1 MQSLYWKFNG
11 ETRTLVEND
20 YPSEQELEK
29 YIFSN
34 QDLLG
39 DVSII
44 YRQIR
49 TGSKQGIPDMLGVD
63 QDNRVC
69 IIELKNQIADEDILP
84 QALGYAI
91 WAETNP
97 DSIRAIWLESKN
109 KPEEITIDW
118 DNIDLRIILVA
129 PGFKTTVPRMA
140 GKIGYPIDLVQIKRY
155 SFEQNEFIS
164 VEFLD
169 NPAPRKILTTKAMVD
184 WDWAYYESEHGV
196 ETTALFKNVVQ
207 EIDSFVKKQKW
218 PVTYN
223 LNKYY
228 TGFKIVFANKVI
240 FSVAWNGTYAWSV
253 RFKVPK
259 EMAVGFK
266 GEVWDFLSYSDTFKE
281 AYFRPKDSTNINI
294 KELEPFFLEAYKRVS
309 GDK

>member
-1 MQSLYWKFNG
+1 MQNLYWKFNG
-11 ETRTLVEND
+11 ETRTLVENA

-44 YRQIR
+44 YRQIK
-49 TGSKQGIPDMLGVD
+49 TGNKQGIPDMLGVD
-63 QDNRVC
+63 QDNRIC

-97 DSIRAIWLESKN
+97 DSIKAIWLESKN
-109 KPEEITIDW
+109 KPEDITIDW
-118 DNIDLRIILVA
+118 DNIDIRVILIA

-140 GKIGYPIDLVQIKRY
+140 GKIGYP
-155 SFEQNEFIS
+155 NEFIS
-164 VEFLD
+164 VEFLE
-169 NPAPRKILTTKAMVD
+169 NPAPRKITTTKATID
-184 WDWAYYESEHGV
+184 WDWEYYESEHGV
-196 ETTALFKNVVQ
+196 EATALFRKVVD
-207 EIDSFVKKQKW
+207 EIEDFVKKQKW
-218 PVTYN
+218 SAPYN
-223 LNKYY
+223 INKYY
-228 TGFKIVFANKVI
+228 TGFKIANKVI

-259 EMAVGFK
+259 EMAVDFK
-266 GEVWDFLSYSDTFKE
+266 GEDWDFITFSDTFKE
-281 AYFRPKDSTNINI
+281 AYFRPKDPKNTSI
-294 KELEPFFLEAYKRVS
+294 KELESFFLEAYKRVS
-309 GDK
+309 GDR

>member
-1 MQSLYWKFNG
+1 MQNLYWKFNG
-11 ETRTLVEND
+11 ETRTLVENA

-44 YRQIR
+44 YRQIK
-49 TGSKQGIPDMLGVD
+49 TGNKQGIPDMLGVD
-63 QDNRVC
+63 QDNRIC
-69 IIELKNQIADEDILP
+69 IIELKYQIADEDILP

-97 DSIRAIWLESKN
+97 DSIKAIWLESKN
-109 KPEEITIDW
+109 KPEDITIDW
-118 DNIDLRIILVA
+118 DNIDIRVILIA

-164 VEFLD
+164 VEFLE
-169 NPAPRKILTTKAMVD
+169 NPAPRKITTTKATID
-184 WDWAYYESEHGV
+184 WDWEYYESEHGV
-196 ETTALFKNVVQ
+196 EATALFRKVVD
-207 EIDSFVKKQKW
+207 EIEDFVKKQKW
-218 PVTYN
+218 SAPYN
-223 LNKYY
+223 INKYY
-228 TGFKIVFANKVI
+228 TGFKIANKVI

-259 EMAVGFK
+259 EMAVDFK
-266 GEVWDFLSYSDTFKE
+266 GEDWDFITFSDTFKE
-281 AYFRPKDSTNINI
+281 AYFRPKDPKNTSI
-294 KELEPFFLEAYKRVS
+294 KELESFFLEAYKRVS
-309 GDK
+309 GDR